1 MKKLSKRSSFYIG
14 ISMAISKRPT
24 QKMID
29 FLEKKDDIDNDW
41 NMFSLRLKEGMLK
54 DIDKAREYEGES
66 RTSWIRKAIMEK
78 LKRVL

>member
-1 MKKLSKRSSFYIG
+1 
-14 ISMAISKRPT
+14 MAISKKPT

-54 DIDKAREYEGES
+54 DIDKARKYEGES
-66 RTSWIRKAIMEK
+66 RTAWIRKAIMEK
-78 LKRVL
+78 LRRVL